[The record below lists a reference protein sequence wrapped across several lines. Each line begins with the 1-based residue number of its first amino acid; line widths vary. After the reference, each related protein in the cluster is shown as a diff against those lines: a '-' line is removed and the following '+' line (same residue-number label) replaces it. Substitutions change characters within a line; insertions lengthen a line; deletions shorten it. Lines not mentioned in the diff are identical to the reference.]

1 MSVEVEPKCGIS
13 TKPAA
18 TVPII
23 APNAPTAYIEP
34 SAYAELSRPRIA
46 ATVKIGAGIP
56 ARTDGRK
63 KALMV
68 MSEIATKGSDVFEIM
83 GVAKSLSINPAHA
96 VDIAANII
104 TPPETLSAVV
114 ILDVAILPPI
124 QFPIEN
130 PARTTAMI
138 AVHVYKLIPTYGAII
153 LPATISTTM
162 LEAEIT
168 PCKIIKTK
176 SGYNFS

>member
-1 MSVEVEPKCGIS
+1 
-13 TKPAA
+13 
-18 TVPII
+18 
-23 APNAPTAYIEP
+23 
-34 SAYAELSRPRIA
+34 
-46 ATVKIGAGIP
+46 
-56 ARTDGRK
+56 
-63 KALMV
+63 MV

-114 ILDVAILPPI
+114 IFDVAILP
-124 QFPIEN
+124 
-130 PARTTAMI
+130 
-138 AVHVYKLIPTYGAII
+138 
-153 LPATISTTM
+153 

-168 PCKIIKTK
+168 PCKIIKTN